1 MFEVEARIQGI
12 PCIIQVTEYQ
22 EGSFS
27 YNAASDIDYYGCIEY
42 NICDRKGY
50 AAAWLER
57 KVTPKDEDNI
67 LEAIEEHIREQN
79 RRIVEDQ
86 FYFG

>member
-1 MFEVEARIQGI
+1 MFEVHTRIAGI
-12 PCIIQVTEYQ
+12 PAIIQVTEYQ
-22 EGSFS
+22 KGSFS
-27 YNAASDIDYYGCIEY
+27 RNAASDIDYYGYCDY
-42 NICDRKGY
+42 TICDRKGY
-50 AAAWLER
+50 HAPWLER
-57 KVTPKDEDNI
+57 KANEDQI